1 MTYSTNPH
9 SIPIRLVERWLPLAQ
24 ELREDQ
30 GWSDD
35 TAALVALIMRAAL
48 LLKGAS
54 SPPAARAILMAY
66 HALCRFNP

>member
-1 MTYSTNPH
+1 MTSTTNSH

-35 TAALVALIMRAAL
+35 TATLVTLITRAAML
-48 LLKGAS
+48 LQGAS

-66 HALCRFNP
+66 HAFCRIDP

>member
-1 MTYSTNPH
+1 MTYTTNSRST
-9 SIPIRLVERWLPLAQ
+9 PIHLVDRWLPLAL

-48 LLKGAS
+48 LLKGTS

-66 HALCRFNP
+66 HVLCRIDP